1 MQKASELDNRSI
13 GVQQYGYQ
21 PLYGKDL
28 QNKRGIEGI
37 LLESVKG
44 KEPAD
49 RLPAYQRK
57 YTPITSYMKKL
68 HDTRITHLYGNK
80 MKAWDLRKIAEDRK
94 TSSRTNYDYLNW
106 ECKW

>member
-1 MQKASELDNRSI
+1 MYQQKLLMQKASELDNRSI

-80 MKAWDLRKIAEDRK
+80 MKA
-94 TSSRTNYDYLNW
+94 
-106 ECKW
+106 